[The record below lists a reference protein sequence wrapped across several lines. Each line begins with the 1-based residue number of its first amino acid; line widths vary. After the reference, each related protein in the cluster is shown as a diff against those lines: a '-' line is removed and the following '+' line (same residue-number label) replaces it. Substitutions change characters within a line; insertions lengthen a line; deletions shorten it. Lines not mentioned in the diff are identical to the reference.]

1 MESCDKSR
9 RNSKLPPSM
18 IPETK
23 PDHELSDGLRKETQ
37 DPE

>member
-1 MESCDKSR
+1 
-9 RNSKLPPSM
+9 M

-37 DPE
+37 DPEWKHVYTDPLPQY